1 MTTMMIFAKRNAKEI
16 MRDIITLIFG
26 VIFPLVLLVLFFV
39 INSNI
44 PEEAHMT
51 LYELKNITP
60 GIAMFGLSFLALFVG
75 MLISKDRCSSFILRL
90 FTSPLKPS
98 DYILGYTFP
107 IIPMAILQS
116 AMCYV
121 TALIMGLEFSV
132 NVILAIIVNIPA
144 MMLFIGIGLLC
155 GILFNEKMVSVLCGA
170 ILANISGWIS
180 DIWFDI
186 SLIGGAFEKITN
198 LLPFVHAV
206 NAGRM
211 ALSGDYSNILP
222 ELCWIIGYTVV
233 IVAAAVIIFNHKM
246 KSDK

>member
-1 MTTMMIFAKRNAKEI
+1 MTTMIIFAKRNAKEI

-132 NVILAIIVNIPA
+132 NVILAIIV
-144 MMLFIGIGLLC
+144 
-155 GILFNEKMVSVLCGA
+155 
-170 ILANISGWIS
+170 
-180 DIWFDI
+180 
-186 SLIGGAFEKITN
+186 T
-198 LLPFVHAV
+198 
-206 NAGRM
+206 
-211 ALSGDYSNILP
+211 YS
-222 ELCWIIGYTVV
+222 Y
-233 IVAAAVIIFNHKM
+233 K
-246 KSDK
+246 

>member
-1 MTTMMIFAKRNAKEI
+1 MVFAKRNVKEI
-16 MRDIITLIFG
+16 TRDILTLIFG
-26 VIFPLVLLVLFFV
+26 AIFPLVLLILFSI
-39 INSNI
+39 INSSI
-44 PEEAHMT
+44 PQEAHMT
-51 LYELKNITP
+51 LYEPENIAP

-90 FTSPLKPS
+90 FTSPLKTS
-98 DYILGYTFP
+98 DYILGYTLP
-107 IIPMAILQS
+107 ILPMAILQS

-121 TALIMGLEFSV
+121 VALIMGLEFSPK
-132 NVILAIIVNIPA
+132 ILLAIVVNIPA
-144 MMLFIGIGLLC
+144 MVFFIGIGLLC
-155 GILFNEKMVSVLCGA
+155 GTLFNEKMVSTLCGA

-206 NAGRM
+206 KASRM

-222 ELCWIIGYTVV
+222 ELCWVIGYTVV
-233 IVAAAVIIFNHKM
+233 IVVVAVIAFNHKM
-246 KSDK
+246 KNDK